1 MMNGNDNKVNEIKTE
16 NMKNKNG
23 DENVDYDNIFNS
35 LESDDVFMN
44 EYDEVKLA
52 FFSKYLANMIDKLN
66 G

>member
-44 EYDEVKLA
+44 EYDEV
-52 FFSKYLANMIDKLN
+52 
-66 G
+66 